1 MQKGQVGAMWKSIL
15 STEILTELNIY
26 PEGSQGS
33 GKAFKDFYW
42 ALASHSNRES
52 TKIIQGEFVK
62 WTFPEIGVFK
72 CPAACWGHQSRAL
85 LVFNQGQLQPGTS
98 GNIHSIFC
106 VRQELVCS
114 VVETYNQIFNYVN
127 GNKKMCILQCVLG
140 KGSSILY

>member
-62 WTFPEIGVFK
+62 WTFPEIQLSQVFSHLK
-72 CPAACWGHQSRAL
+72 TLPQVFLNAQLHVEGIRAEQSAT
-85 LVFNQGQLQPGTS
+85 G
-98 GNIHSIFC
+98 I
-106 VRQELVCS
+106 
-114 VVETYNQIFNYVN
+114 
-127 GNKKMCILQCVLG
+127 
-140 KGSSILY
+140 